1 MLKTGNLTVSLAGP
15 DFMVVGGF
23 VGGMLVAGSQVQVIV
38 GTFEPE
44 RVKLR
49 AALESADVLNSNGG
63 GGPGLPQSQ
72 GPSESSEENARKS
85 LGNSTPQPPHHLPL

>member
-1 MLKTGNLTVSLAGP
+1 M
-15 DFMVVGGF
+15 
-23 VGGMLVAGSQVQVIV
+23 
-38 GTFEPE
+38 
-44 RVKLR
+44 KLR

-72 GPSESSEENARKS
+72 GPSESSEENASKS